1 MKTICVFCGSSRG
14 ARPEYLQAAID
25 LGICLVQRN
34 IRLVYGGARIGVM
47 GRIATTML
55 EHGGQVIGV
64 MPQGLVDKEVAHQ
77 ALTELHITASM
88 HERKAMMADL
98 ADGFIALPG
107 GFGTLEEVLEI
118 LTWAQL
124 GLHRKPC
131 GILNV
136 CGYFDGLLGFL
147 DHSVSEKFIEA
158 DHRSMLLLDTSPEAL
173 LAQFSRYQPP
183 VLDKVKHILENQL
196 QVPGRSPE
204 RV

>member
-1 MKTICVFCGSSRG
+1 M
-14 ARPEYLQAAID
+14 D
-25 LGICLVQRN
+25 LGVCLVERDL
-34 IRLVYGGARIGVM
+34 RLVYGGARIGVM

-64 MPQGLVDKEVAHQ
+64 MPQGLVDKEVAHRG
-77 ALTELHITASM
+77 LTELHITESM

-107 GFGTLEEVLEI
+107 GFGTLEEILEI

-124 GLHRKPC
+124 GLHQKPC

-147 DHSVSEKFIEA
+147 DHSVREKFIEA
-158 DHRSMLLLDTSPEAL
+158 DHRSMLLLDTTPDSL
-173 LAQFSRYQPP
+173 LTQFGQYQAP
-183 VLDKVKHILENQL
+183 VLDKVRHILENQL
-196 QVPGRSPE
+196 SS
-204 RV
+204 